1 MNLKLFF
8 PDQNTAKSIFKSIE
22 PEYLEERRDRS
33 LTKISVNKS
42 ILSIDI
48 KAKDI
53 TALKAGINGYLKS
66 INLCNKLFEKPDSS
80 KLEWAQSKNV

>member
-1 MNLKLFF
+1 MHLELVF
-8 PDQNTAKSIFKSIE
+8 PSQETAKSIFKSIE

-48 KAKDI
+48 KAKDAI
-53 TALKAGINGYLKS
+53 ALKAGINGYLKS
-66 INLCNKLFEKPDSS
+66 INLCNKIWE
-80 KLEWAQSKNV
+80 E

>member
-1 MNLKLFF
+1 MSEYCVKVELFF
-8 PDQNTAKSIFKSIE
+8 PTEITAKNIFKSIE

-66 INLCNKLFEKPDSS
+66 INLCNKIMEG
-80 KLEWAQSKNV
+80 E